1 MKKVVLLIAL
11 AMFSSAIF
19 AQKTYVMHYLPNLSI
34 SQAESYRG
42 YDMVIVDHE
51 VINTSVASLRYLRQI
66 KPEIKILAYVEKMQ
80 WHEPMFPDKPWSLD
94 VVAYLKNFSHWYLH
108 SPDGN
113 NLTFWPGTVMMNI
126 RLDGWRYEI
135 AGKSYSYIEWFTE
148 RYLEDIIG
156 AYSRQGIR
164 LDGILDDDLFRDI
177 SFLEDG
183 VDSDF
188 DGLPDNYPEL
198 DRQWRLGNEY
208 FLKKVREAMGQ
219 DFLII
224 GNGGHGYYMNICDG
238 KQFENFPEHY
248 IGSWFD
254 NLNNAAGMEIA
265 LFNARSGKLDNWL
278 FTICSALLLDNTW
291 FSYGQNTP
299 YESKYSLDLGQPLG
313 FFYEEPGGFARRF
326 ERGIV
331 HVRPNQD
338 KGWIER

>member
-1 MKKVVLLIAL
+1 MKKIVLLIAVV
-11 AMFSSAIF
+11 MFSGAIF
-19 AQKTYVMHYLPNLSI
+19 AQKTYVMHYLPNLSV

-42 YDMVIVDHE
+42 YDMIIVDHE
-51 VINTSVASLRYLRQI
+51 VINTSAASLRYLRQI
-66 KPEIKILAYVEKMQ
+66 KPEIKILTYVEKMQ

-108 SPDGN
+108 DPAGK
-113 NLTFWPGTVMMNI
+113 NLSFWPGTVMMNI

-135 AGKSYSYIEWFTE
+135 AGKSYSYIEWFSE
-148 RYLEDIIG
+148 RYIEDIIG
-156 AYSRQGIR
+156 AYSRQGIH

-208 FLKKVREAMGQ
+208 FLKKVREVMGP

-254 NLNNAAGMEIA
+254 NLNNAAGMKIA
-265 LFNARSGKLDNWL
+265 LFNARTGNLDNWL

-299 YESKYSLDLGQPLG
+299 YEPKYDLDLGRPLG

-326 ERGIV
+326 ERGII
-331 HVRPNQD
+331 HVQPNYD
-338 KGWIER
+338 KGWIEK